1 MEFTCDTCGAVF
13 STQKSLQRHV
23 RAQHLG
29 EIQLCVHCDRHYK
42 YLSDK
47 AKHEQDCTGKQIKC
61 QQNICDFCG
70 RIYRHKQGL
79 NNHIQA
85 QHMNIT
91 TRVQFVARHS
101 NFQGIGLDMKR
112 PFAKLK
118 RNYTSALHAQQNAF
132 H

>member
-29 EIQLCVHCDRHYK
+29 EIHSCVHCDRHYK
-42 YLSDK
+42 YLSDE

-79 NNHIQA
+79 NNIISFIA
-85 QHMNIT
+85 P
-91 TRVQFVARHS
+91 
-101 NFQGIGLDMKR
+101 DW
-112 PFAKLK
+112 LK
-118 RNYTSALHAQQNAF
+118 TKGSERGECICFLFLGSDLLKTKVGVSLV
-132 H
+132 